1 MAAILHALQGILTI
15 VIMIATGFYLSRR
28 GWFSESFSE
37 AVAQLVTK
45 VCLPTFMVVNLTAN
59 FSHKQLVE
67 MSGGLP
73 VPIISMALGYFIG
86 HAVAKLLKVRRDRVG
101 VFCTVFFVS
110 NTIFIG
116 LPMTLALFGE
126 EGIPYVML
134 YYMVNTTMFWVV
146 AVHDMASDAGVAAPW
161 FSRKTLK
168 VILNPP
174 LLGFFAG
181 IILVMLDL
189 RLPMPVESAF
199 RYLGGMTTP
208 LAMLF
213 IGIAIS
219 KVSLRDVNCD
229 RDLVAA
235 MVGRFIVCPLC
246 VMACLPFFPLPT
258 LMSEVFIM
266 QSAMP
271 AMTNTAI
278 VSKVYGGD
286 YRYAAMLTVVS
297 TLLAVITTPFYMWV
311 LRG

>member
-1 MAAILHALQGILTI
+1 MAAVLHALQGILTI
-15 VIMIATGFYLSRR
+15 VIMIATGFYLSRK
-28 GWFSESFSE
+28 GWFSESFSS

-45 VCLPTFMVVNLTAN
+45 VCLPTYMIVNLTVN
-59 FSHKQLVE
+59 FSHDQLIE

-86 HAVAKLLKVRRDRVG
+86 HAAARLLKVRRDRVG

-146 AVHDMASDAGVAAPW
+146 AVHDMVSDAGVAAPW
-161 FSRKTLK
+161 LSRKTLK
-168 VILNPP
+168 VVLNPP
-174 LLGFFAG
+174 LLGFLAG
-181 IILVMLDL
+181 IILVMLDW
-189 RLPMPVESAF
+189 RLPMPIEASF

-219 KVSLRDVNCD
+219 KASWSEIKFD
-229 RDLVAA
+229 RELTAA
-235 MVGRFIVCPLC
+235 MVGRFVICPLC
-246 VMACLPFFPLPT
+246 VMVCLPFFALPK
-258 LMSEVFIM
+258 LMSDVFVM
-266 QSAMP
+266 QAAMP
-271 AMTNTAI
+271 AMTNTSI
-278 VSKVYGGD
+278 VAKVYGGD
-286 YRYAAMLTVVS
+286 YKYAAMLTVVS

>member
-15 VIMIATGFYLSRR
+15 VIMIATGFYLSRK
-28 GWFSESFSE
+28 GWFSESFSS

-45 VCLPTFMVVNLTAN
+45 VCLPTYMIVNLTVN
-59 FSHKQLVE
+59 FSHDQLIE

-86 HAVAKLLKVRRDRVG
+86 HAAARLLKVRRDRVG

-161 FSRKTLK
+161 LSRKTLK
-168 VILNPP
+168 VVLNPP
-174 LLGFFAG
+174 L
-181 IILVMLDL
+181 
-189 RLPMPVESAF
+189 
-199 RYLGGMTTP
+199 
-208 LAMLF
+208 
-213 IGIAIS
+213 
-219 KVSLRDVNCD
+219 
-229 RDLVAA
+229 
-235 MVGRFIVCPLC
+235 C
-246 VMACLPFFPLPT
+246 VMVCLPFFALPK
-258 LMSEVFIM
+258 LMSDVFVM
-266 QSAMP
+266 QAAMP
-271 AMTNTAI
+271 AMTNTSI
-278 VSKVYGGD
+278 VAKVYGGD
-286 YRYAAMLTVVS
+286 YKYAAMLTVVS